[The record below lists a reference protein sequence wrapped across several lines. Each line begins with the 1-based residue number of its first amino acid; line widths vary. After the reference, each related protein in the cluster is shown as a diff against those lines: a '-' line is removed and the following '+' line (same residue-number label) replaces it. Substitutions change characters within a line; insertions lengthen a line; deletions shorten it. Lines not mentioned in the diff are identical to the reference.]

1 MVYFLLRESSSLLFC
16 SCILIFNLTTKP
28 DITVSGYFSSM
39 TMSLQSTR
47 KMVSL
52 SGQQLELYI
61 IQRLLCDCHF
71 VIFIIMQSFNSHV
84 NLPLKAIVFFQ
95 VTRLELDCGLPP
107 LVLEVFISLLQ
118 EIRQPRFLDL
128 LLDQNI

>member
-71 VIFIIMQSFNSHV
+71 VIFIIMQSFNSPV
-84 NLPLKAIVFFQ
+84 NLPLKAIVFFPSRSFASNLY
-95 VTRLELDCGLPP
+95 TRMDCRVQL
-107 LVLEVFISLLQ
+107 LNTSLLTVW
-118 EIRQPRFLDL
+118 EGRQL
-128 LLDQNI
+128 Q